1 MNTYKLLNKK
11 QLDKLK
17 PLIDEMNEEEY
28 SQYIYSKGYH
38 DVDFFINF
46 FLDHY
51 KKDKK
56 TGETIQEA
64 PFHRGLR
71 KSLKNSQDTL
81 VIVPRDH
88 AKSTTNFFVLIH
100 DICYAVEPS
109 ILLIMAK
116 GL

>member
-1 MNTYKLLNKK
+1 MFKLYSKAYLKK
-11 QLDKLK
+11 LE
-17 PLIDEMNEEEY
+17 PLIDEMNDLEY

-38 DVDFFINF
+38 DVGFFIDF

-56 TGETIQEA
+56 TGESIKEA
-64 PFHRGLR
+64 PFHQELI
-71 KSLKNSQDTL
+71 KSLKSSQDTL

-88 AKSTTNFFVLIH
+88 AKSTINFFTLIH
-100 DICYAVEPS
+100 DICYAMEPS
-109 ILLIMAK
+109 ILLIMAR